1 MIMVYDYKISYKI
14 ILLFFVIAKKLPPDV
29 NKRAVF
35 ACNELDLKEVNVYGF
50 DYDYTLAHYKP
61 SMDFLLYNLGRDTLI
76 QKHKVIIACFLN
88 KVHSISSTI
97 RQLNVYCI
105 NSPLLITVAV
115 FVAAGEYYIMRK
127 LGSVT

>member
-1 MIMVYDYKISYKI
+1 MASDYKVNHKI
-14 ILLFFVIAKKLPPDV
+14 IVLFFVIAKKLPPDV

-61 SMDFLLYNLGRDTLI
+61 SMDFLLYKLGRDTLI
-76 QKHKVIIACFLN
+76 QKHKVIVACSLS
-88 KVHSISSTI
+88 KLHSISCAI

-105 NSPLLITVAV
+105 IPWLLISILV
-115 FVAAGEYYIMRK
+115 FVAVRRILHNEK
-127 LGSVT
+127 TW